1 MPVKLA
7 PHSWKYA
14 FGELLVVFVGILSA
28 VQVDRWIEHRREQ
41 AILQD
46 YLTRIIVDLESDA
59 ETLEGFS
66 DQAREGQAAVDSLLA
81 WMGGEHARPADTTL
95 RKTVNSAWGGGFPT
109 DPRRGTYNDMLSTGS
124 LRLID
129 DTELRAAL
137 IEYHENFPG
146 PMLRGV
152 MEYREQ
158 WEINPTAVLM
168 YHHLDARVLG
178 GLERPLFVTDW
189 DSLAGDEALATRL
202 RTLSAGHRAVEGF
215 FSVMAA
221 RSNELRTRVI
231 DARGESR
238 GQPSNPAQD

>member
-7 PHSWKYA
+7 PRSWKQA
-14 FGELLVVFVGILSA
+14 LGELLIVFVGILSA
-28 VQVDRWIEHRREQ
+28 VQVDRWIEHQREQ

-59 ETLEGFS
+59 ETLDGFS
-66 DQAREGQAAVDSLLA
+66 DLAREGQAAVDSLLA

-109 DPRRGTYNDMLSTGS
+109 DPRRGTYEDMLSTGS

-129 DTELRAAL
+129 DSELRAAL

-158 WEINPTAVLM
+158 WEINPTAVLL
-168 YHHLDARVLG
+168 HDHLDARVLVG
-178 GLERPLFVTDW
+178 VERPLFVTDW

-202 RTLSAGHRAVEGF
+202 RTLSAGNRAAEGF
-215 FSVMAA
+215 FSVMAE
-221 RSNELRTRVI
+221 RSNELRIRII
-231 DARGESR
+231 DAGGKSR